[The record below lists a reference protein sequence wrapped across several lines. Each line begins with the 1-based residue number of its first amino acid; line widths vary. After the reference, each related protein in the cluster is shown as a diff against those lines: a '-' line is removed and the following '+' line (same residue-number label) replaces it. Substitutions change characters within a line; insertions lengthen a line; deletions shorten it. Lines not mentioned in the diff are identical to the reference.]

1 MTDRK
6 PSHAASL
13 TSIFLLIGLVVA
25 GVWVWKRIPPETQ
38 DDLVERMVPL
48 ALLALVTGLLLLVIV
63 RKVRHRWQIR
73 QERAR
78 LMARFEEET
87 SPSQQL
93 DLAFALVELNDYRLE
108 GLERVAPALRDLFI
122 VTVKTALGDKQHR
135 IRGMAASHLGV
146 LQDKVGVPVLLA
158 ALEDD
163 HAYVRACAALA
174 LGRMRAG
181 EAKAKLAHV
190 MQEDWDQTVR
200 SRAREA
206 LERIV

>member
-6 PSHAASL
+6 PSNAASL
-13 TSIFLLIGLVVA
+13 TSILLLIGLVVTS
-25 GVWVWKRIPPETQ
+25 VWVWKRIAPDTQ
-38 DDLVERMVPL
+38 DYLLERIVPL
-48 ALLALVTGLLLLVIV
+48 TLLALVAGLLLFVIV
-63 RKVRHRWQIR
+63 RKVHRRWKVR
-73 QERAR
+73 RERAR
-78 LMARFEEET
+78 LMARFERET
-87 SPSQQL
+87 SPDKRL
-93 DLAFALVELNDYRLE
+93 ELAFALVELSGYRLV
-108 GLERVAPALRDLFI
+108 GLERVAPALKDQFSTTLR
-122 VTVKTALGDKQHR
+122 TALGDKQHR

-146 LQDKVGVPVLLA
+146 LQDKAVVPLLLT

-181 EAKAKLAHV
+181 EAKAKLTHL